1 MSEDGLRCWGD
12 SLLERIWTLS
22 SGESF
27 GELYLS
33 CHKEFCGL
41 WYPIDAYKT
50 FDHRQ
55 FTGWIARSFT
65 DFARTATTTWPR
77 RDSQTASCA
86 NRIGPIACS
95 TRARWTK
102 TKKKNWLIWLT
113 RVLEIRRTFL
123 PSRQVNE
130 NERREASRSTRV
142 PTRWYHYHKE
152 HRETY
157 MLSGDGV
164 APVLTN
170 RGQLFVRRR
179 RCIGK
184 PYRPV
189 QSICTAV
196 HDEFQLHPTT
206 LNLETLLPGFVSQGN
221 TTFIDCFL
229 SNHDSIRPYCSSA
242 QRFFGE
248 RFGRLLFEEKTI
260 SPSLVRT
267 WTIIHAEIFWD
278 QQGLG
283 HLCRSTFL
291 SANVHSAAD
300 RFPSFCSFVGSF
312 PSFHLI
318 FRILSFHQNVL
329 LFSASSAYFP
339 SRSTMISEVHGA
351 SLDHRQWRAE
361 LPRDRAILRTLR
373 RSCCTISWCQLS
385 RVAGAF
391 PRVRNP
397 ATWGT
402 ETAKRRRTRPRIP
415 SPHLGCNASCYYFP
429 WEF

>member
-1 MSEDGLRCWGD
+1 MFCQLLHLGWPSLSRTIVPNR
-12 SLLERIWTLS
+12 SISPSMFLLEFRN
-22 SGESF
+22 
-27 GELYLS
+27 
-33 CHKEFCGL
+33 L
-41 WYPIDAYKT
+41 WQRLPGST
-50 FDHRQ
+50 FQAALLAIGGIVGRRAEML
-55 FTGWIARSFT
+55 GWLA
-65 DFARTATTTWPR
+65 ARTYVDTVLR
-77 RDSQTASCA
+77 G
-86 NRIGPIACS
+86 IL
-95 TRARWTK
+95 RWVVF
-102 TKKKNWLIWLT
+102 I
-113 RVLEIRRTFL
+113 
-123 PSRQVNE
+123 
-130 NERREASRSTRV
+130 
-142 PTRWYHYHKE
+142 
-152 HRETY
+152 

-170 RGQLFVRRR
+170 WGQLFVRRR

-267 WTIIHAEIFWD
+267 WTIIHAEIFGD